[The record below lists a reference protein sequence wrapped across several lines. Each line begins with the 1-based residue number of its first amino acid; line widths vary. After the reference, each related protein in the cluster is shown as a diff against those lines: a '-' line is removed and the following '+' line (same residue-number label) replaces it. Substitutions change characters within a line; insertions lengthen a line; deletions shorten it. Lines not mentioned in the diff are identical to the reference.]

1 MKYLIFILMSLTSQ
15 EILKKQEI
23 KSYYIS
29 APKLFDKEAEA
40 DSSYIRCP
48 TPWKEIKKT
57 D

>member
-29 APKLFDKEAEA
+29 APKLFDKEVEA

-48 TPWKEIKKT
+48 TPWKEIKKP

>member
-1 MKYLIFILMSLTSQ
+1 MSLTSQ
-15 EILKKQEI
+15 EILKKQET

-29 APKLFDKEAEA
+29 APKLFDKKVEEG
-40 DSSYIRCP
+40 STYVRCP